1 MRPQVEDGL
10 SVRFSSQLFADVP
23 PRNSGPLGFV
33 VMVFG
38 VGLRWSHF
46 GVTAAVSLGLADGG
60 TGLHVVCAVPV
71 FSI

>member
-1 MRPQVEDGL
+1 MEAGF
-10 SVRFSSQLFADVP
+10 SVRFSSQIFADVP

-38 VGLRWSHF
+38 VGLRWSRF

>member
-1 MRPQVEDGL
+1 MEVGF
-10 SVRFSSQLFADVP
+10 SVRFSSKIFADVP

>member
-1 MRPQVEDGL
+1 MEDGF
-10 SVRFSSQLFADVP
+10 SVRFSSQIFADVP

-33 VMVFG
+33 VVVFG

-60 TGLHVVCAVPV
+60 AGLHVVCTLPV